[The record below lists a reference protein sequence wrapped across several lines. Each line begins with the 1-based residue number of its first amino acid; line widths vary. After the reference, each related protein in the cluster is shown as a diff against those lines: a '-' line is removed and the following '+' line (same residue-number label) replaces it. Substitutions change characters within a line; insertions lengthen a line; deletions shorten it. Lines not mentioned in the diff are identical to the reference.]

1 MTCVTVDRIYPVLAS
16 RVSNRAAHRLRR
28 PASLCQACNEP
39 RSLSGGPAHLRSW
52 AAVEMGCF
60 DHSRV
65 GHSQVG
71 RLFVDSI
78 QQKETCKKGARPL
91 GLLFTE
97 PRPRTIGADPSAA
110 WRYLL
115 RIRRRFIGSHWEPAG
130 DSKKLAW
137 VAKETRAI
145 TTAHTLREAS
155 SGAVPPARG
164 RTVVLASPVPSLIQ
178 AFLLAFFL
186 LFLL

>member
-1 MTCVTVDRIYPVLAS
+1 MTCVTVDRIYLVLAS
-16 RVSNRAAHRLRR
+16 RVSNRAAHRLLRA
-28 PASLCQACNEP
+28 ASLCQACSEP
-39 RSLSGGPAHLRSW
+39 CCLSGGPNHLRR

-60 DHSRV
+60 DPSRV

-71 RLFVDSI
+71 RLFVDSM

-145 TTAHTLREAS
+145 TTAHTLREAA

-164 RTVVLASPVPSLIQ
+164 RTVVLASPVPSLI
-178 AFLLAFFL
+178 
-186 LFLL
+186 